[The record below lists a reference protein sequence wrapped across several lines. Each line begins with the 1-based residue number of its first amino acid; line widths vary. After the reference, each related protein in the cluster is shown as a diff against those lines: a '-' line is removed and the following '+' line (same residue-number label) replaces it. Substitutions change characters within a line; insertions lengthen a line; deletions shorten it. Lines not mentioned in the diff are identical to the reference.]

1 MLVNVAA
8 LIPRITAL
16 SSRASPILA
25 SAATRLRAMGVQ
37 VGSKADDLVA
47 WAKANPGNA
56 TMLAMSLGSVGVMI
70 SDLFD
75 TPEGKSLAAKIET
88 SSIGLAD
95 VQKVLDAGASSEKLN
110 LQVTEVAADAF
121 TAIEILRWAKGQ
133 YGSSTS
139 AIRAHKL
146 HQAFFEMPLDDVEVG
161 YQTLRV

>member
-8 LIPRITAL
+8 LIPRISAL
-16 SSRASPILA
+16 ATRAGPVLA
-25 SAATRLRAMGVQ
+25 SAASRLRTMGVQ
-37 VGSKADDLVA
+37 VGSKADDLIA
-47 WAKANPGNA
+47 WAKASPGNA

-75 TPEGKSLAAKIET
+75 TPEGKSLANKIEA
-88 SSIGLAD
+88 SMIGLAD
-95 VQKVLDAGASSEKLN
+95 VQKVLEAGASSERLN
-110 LQVTEVAADAF
+110 LRVAEVATDAF

-133 YGSSTS
+133 YGSSTA

-146 HQAFFEMPLDDVEVG
+146 QQAFFEMPLDDVEVG